1 MTWCYLPSLSV
12 GPQGGSPS
20 TPQAARVPLPAQ
32 APAVAASGQTSG
44 VLQRHGNYCGG
55 LGGTNSE
62 EFGSE
67 AGVSIQTTYLRLDL
81 VQGIMMGLY
90 FITHT
95 SLKVSQPVLCRGREN
110 KF

>member
-1 MTWCYLPSLSV
+1 M
-12 GPQGGSPS
+12 GPQGGSLS
-20 TPQAARVPLPAQ
+20 SPQAAPVTLPAQ

-44 VLQRHGNYCGG
+44 VLQRHGNYHGG
-55 LGGTNSE
+55 LGAKNPE

-67 AGVSIQTTYLRLDL
+67 PGESMQTTYLRLDL

-95 SLKVSQPVLCRGREN
+95 SVKVSQPVLCRRRQN

>member
-1 MTWCYLPSLSV
+1 M

-67 AGVSIQTTYLRLDL
+67 AGVSIQTTYQTRFGAGHHDGFVRHHTHLPEGVSTCA
-81 VQGIMMGLY
+81 VQGA
-90 FITHT
+90 
-95 SLKVSQPVLCRGREN
+95 
-110 KF
+110 

>member
-1 MTWCYLPSLSV
+1 M
-12 GPQGGSPS
+12 
-20 TPQAARVPLPAQ
+20 
-32 APAVAASGQTSG
+32 AASGQTSG

-62 EFGSE
+62 EFSSE

>member
-1 MTWCYLPSLSV
+1 M
-12 GPQGGSPS
+12 
-20 TPQAARVPLPAQ
+20 AAPARPRLLE

-44 VLQRHGNYCGG
+44 VLQRHGNYRRG
-55 LGGTNSE
+55 LGGTSSE

-67 AGVSIQTTYLRLDL
+67 AGVSIQTTFLRLDL

-95 SLKVSQPVLCRGREN
+95 SVKVSQPVLCRGREN